1 MSLPLS
7 RRIVQAAL
15 VVAAGAAPVIAA
27 GAAQAAPALPTV
39 PDLGGV
45 SSLDTAGLGSQLQ
58 SATHQTG
65 ELAGTGAG
73 RAVSDGV
80 PVVADAAGSTAG
92 QAVPIANRSLGE
104 SALQVVGL
112 AGQAVTATH
121 GTGALTGTRAMP
133 AAATDG
139 TAAAPAG
146 APLSAPI
153 QAPAAAPAPASG
165 PLGALPLQSLP
176 VNTPLTAAQGA
187 LGGVTREAPAQRLG
201 SLPGLGG
208 AANSP
213 LSTVTN
219 VLPGV
224 GGLPLG

>member
-15 VVAAGAAPVIAA
+15 VVAAGAVPVVAA

-73 RAVSDGV
+73 RAVTEGV

-112 AGQAVTATH
+112 AGQAVSATH
-121 GTGALTGTRAMP
+121 GTGALTDTRAMP
-133 AAATDG
+133 AP
-139 TAAAPAG
+139 AAAPAAG
-146 APLSAPI
+146 APVSAPI
-153 QAPAAAPAPASG
+153 QAPAPAPAAG

-187 LGGVTREAPAQRLG
+187 LGGVTREAPAQRVGGLPSLS
-201 SLPGLGG
+201 SLPSLSG
-208 AANSP
+208 ADNSP

>member
-15 VVAAGAAPVIAA
+15 VVAAGAAPVVAA
-27 GAAQAAPALPTV
+27 GAAQAAPVLPTV
-39 PDLGGV
+39 PDLGNV
-45 SSLDTAGLGSQLQ
+45 SSLDTAGLGGTVQ

-65 ELAGTGAG
+65 QLAGTGAG
-73 RAVSDGV
+73 RAVSEGV

-133 AAATDG
+133 AP
-139 TAAAPAG
+139 AAAPAA
-146 APLSAPI
+146 APVSAPI

-201 SLPGLGG
+201 SLPSLGG
-208 AANSP
+208 AENSP